1 MSEDKGIDSTSVDN
15 LADTPSEGKKKSKI
29 SFGWMKKRWVRL
41 VAILAVVVTVI
52 VGGVALFLWWRNE
65 NASIKIGDTEIT
77 LKQIKANTSDMSDF
91 LEKNEDLGFENDDID
106 QQARDDLILNAGL
119 KKYNSDNCNVEI
131 TLKDY
136 YNVWSSDE
144 ASEGDMRSYLDSIYA
159 EDGEFQKV
167 RTENEAY
174 KAKMQDCVIVKKD
187 IFRMFI
193 TYNSPYFQNLSDADR
208 KVAYDDAK
216 ARLINDV
223 LPLIKEGKSYEEIAG
238 VADINWID
246 NTHKEGFD
254 PGPNGAL
261 VPFFDVP
268 VLIASLDKY
277 GYSSEDPNY
286 MTYNDIDMGDILGLE
301 KPISMNDTA
310 RNLKN
315 PQDSTEV
322 VTGMN
327 GEFAIL
333 RLERLNE
340 GNFNSWDEFLDGIKR
355 ETDISAISFDAAGN
369 NIYAAKMGDISQSR
383 NKTGLRDG
391 RVCRYSGN
399 TPDGQTNTEDCFNKS
414 DFTIDVYNNS
424 TCAGYVSPYHSVIIG
439 YAIKQGTS
447 YVSGARV
454 NSEQQY
460 GCRYNTK
467 DVSTSSVP
475 SGSPIGANAFSAWN
489 CFGAYSY
496 GDPNISARVTLTVP
510 SGYTLDGT
518 YNLNTI
524 SSLNG
529 GIGGKNGSMPG
540 VRTINLRRTANWS
553 ANPQS
558 YVSTTRSAYIND
570 YRGSKSVTIYPG
582 QTAYFYHT
590 AGVASGGVGIE
601 YDIQLKGSNNTR
613 TDWNGYSGYYVNG
626 SHKEW
631 VHRVRDVTTNFDYRA
646 EGPASGSGIQ
656 RSTAYASFTP
666 TASDIGTTYCQWIY
680 MTKTGHD
687 QGGESLNNE
696 KACVKIVARPWR
708 ININA
713 SINKNG
719 GSWTD
724 GDIDIYPGE
733 TVNWRHTATNNSGH
747 SAPGASRA
755 NRGWQSLGYHMR
767 YGDTSKPT
775 AANGGSAYV
784 RYQNWDP
791 SGVFNNGTTKT
802 FTADSDSHH
811 GTTPGGLNNT
821 YSRNNN
827 SRPPTNYTATLDDIG
842 KYFCQRTYIGAYQ
855 DRADETQTA
864 WRCARVVAR
873 PWELTTRSRV
883 RTDSSGSAYVDRSG
897 DLNAKVGENAYWQHS
912 LINNTGHTA
921 PSDTGSHG
929 FASFGY
935 SLHYNLANNS
945 SFNPNNQYVR
955 RIGGTNMR
963 SVGNNTTLDYYASE
977 TGAEGVYGLGN
988 VYGQDTNGTN
998 LNYGRNNDGQV
1009 PVHKLIRPGDV
1020 GKRFCQRGY
1029 VGRNKDITLGGA
1041 LTYGNIS
1048 CVYVP
1053 YDYEL
1058 TPKITVPSESTG
1070 GGIDLPKERGTRV
1083 DPVPVVENPG
1093 GTATRDTRWKVS
1105 QWTVPATRESAVKDY
1120 NATTDNTNSDPC
1132 AVFNGVYGITQ
1143 VQSGCSVTHEGTR
1156 LFNSTTTLTGQINSL
1171 TVPDDAELGSRF
1183 CFALSIN
1190 PYSFNDGQTKDEQ
1203 DAAAAR
1209 WRHSPPVCILVVKY
1223 PKMQVWSNGIY
1234 SAGGIRTHRSTI
1246 NGETFGS
1253 WVEYEAL
1260 ATGQISGFAS
1270 AATNRFSS
1278 ENPDRLTLSNNRTQ
1292 KGNWGAW
1299 NSTSVSSVVSNLETR
1314 YPYGATP
1321 GSGTTFREVPN
1332 RNAAVMRTTA
1342 SRYTLSS
1349 NPYAST
1355 PGKTVIIM
1363 AGNTDIDITG
1373 NIVSRAPTSGNV
1385 SEFQQIIIIGRNI
1398 RIAPG
1403 VERVDAWLI
1412 SSGDIVTCARSA
1424 SGVLNTDPSFV
1435 TQANCGRPLKING
1448 PIISHSLKSWRT
1460 GGSDVGD
1467 LDAPSEIYNQRPDT
1481 YIWAYGQSGGDGKII
1496 TTYSKELPARF

>member
-1 MSEDKGIDSTSVDN
+1 
-15 LADTPSEGKKKSKI
+15 
-29 SFGWMKKRWVRL
+29 
-41 VAILAVVVTVI
+41 
-52 VGGVALFLWWRNE
+52 
-65 NASIKIGDTEIT
+65 
-77 LKQIKANTSDMSDF
+77 
-91 LEKNEDLGFENDDID
+91 
-106 QQARDDLILNAGL
+106 
-119 KKYNSDNCNVEI
+119 
-131 TLKDY
+131 
-136 YNVWSSDE
+136 
-144 ASEGDMRSYLDSIYA
+144 
-159 EDGEFQKV
+159 
-167 RTENEAY
+167 
-174 KAKMQDCVIVKKD
+174 
-187 IFRMFI
+187 
-193 TYNSPYFQNLSDADR
+193 
-208 KVAYDDAK
+208 
-216 ARLINDV
+216 
-223 LPLIKEGKSYEEIAG
+223 
-238 VADINWID
+238 
-246 NTHKEGFD
+246 
-254 PGPNGAL
+254 
-261 VPFFDVP
+261 
-268 VLIASLDKY
+268 
-277 GYSSEDPNY
+277 
-286 MTYNDIDMGDILGLE
+286 
-301 KPISMNDTA
+301 
-310 RNLKN
+310 
-315 PQDSTEV
+315 
-322 VTGMN
+322 
-327 GEFAIL
+327 
-333 RLERLNE
+333 
-340 GNFNSWDEFLDGIKR
+340 
-355 ETDISAISFDAAGN
+355 
-369 NIYAAKMGDISQSR
+369 
-383 NKTGLRDG
+383 
-391 RVCRYSGN
+391 
-399 TPDGQTNTEDCFNKS
+399 
-414 DFTIDVYNNS
+414 
-424 TCAGYVSPYHSVIIG
+424 
-439 YAIKQGTS
+439 
-447 YVSGARV
+447 
-454 NSEQQY
+454 
-460 GCRYNTK
+460 
-467 DVSTSSVP
+467 
-475 SGSPIGANAFSAWN
+475 
-489 CFGAYSY
+489 
-496 GDPNISARVTLTVP
+496 
-510 SGYTLDGT
+510 
-518 YNLNTI
+518 
-524 SSLNG
+524 
-529 GIGGKNGSMPG
+529 
-540 VRTINLRRTANWS
+540 
-553 ANPQS
+553 
-558 YVSTTRSAYIND
+558 
-570 YRGSKSVTIYPG
+570 
-582 QTAYFYHT
+582 
-590 AGVASGGVGIE
+590 
-601 YDIQLKGSNNTR
+601 QLKGSNNTR
-613 TDWNGYSGYYVNG
+613 TNWNGYSGYYVDG

-680 MTKTGHD
+680 MTKIGHD
-687 QGGESLNNE
+687 QGGKSLNNDR
-696 KACVKIVARPWR
+696 ACVRIIARPWK
-708 ININA
+708 IDIST

-719 GSWTD
+719 GNWTN
-724 GDIDIYPGE
+724 GDIDVYPGE
-733 TVNWRHTATNNSGH
+733 TINWRHTASNTSGH
-747 SAPGASRA
+747 NAPGASRA
-755 NRGWQSLGYHMR
+755 NHGWQSLGYHMR
-767 YGDTSKPT
+767 YNNTSKPT
-775 AANGGSAYV
+775 ASNGATEYV

-791 SGVFNNGTTKT
+791 TGAFNNGTTKT
-802 FTADSDSHH
+802 FDASSGTHH
-811 GTTPGGLNNT
+811 GTTTGGLSNT

-827 SRPPTNYTATLDDIG
+827 GSPPTNYTPTVDDIG
-842 KYFCQRTYIGAYQ
+842 KYFCQRTYVGAFQ
-855 DRADETQTA
+855 DGANETRTG
-864 WRCARVVAR
+864 WRCARVVARPWSSTRNSYVSVDNTTVNGTNGQNNPLDVYPGQTVRFRHTIATSGSDINYNTNINGTGHSNANFNGPNLYNHTNLNGRTGNTDHAVSTGNRTQMTFSLSDIGTTYCQRVWQNRISHTSGAGNWYSDWRCVRVVAR

-1053 YDYEL
+1053 YDYQL
-1058 TPKITVPSESTG
+1058 RPCMVIGTTTTCG
-1070 GGIDLPKERGTRV
+1070 GVDIPQERGTTSNPQPRV
-1083 DPVPVVENPG
+1083 NNDG
-1093 GTATRDTRWKVS
+1093 GTTTRNTNWKVS
-1105 QWTVPATRESAVKDY
+1105 QWVVPATRESA
-1120 NATTDNTNSDPC
+1120 ATPTANTDNTNSDPC

-1349 NPYAST
+1349 NPYPTT